1 MLVVAMVLTAA
12 GYWGPWVAHKAA
24 ALVIPGLDLAE
35 YVKFLPEYR
44 NGQVH
49 VLREGFYLPLLAL
62 SLALSLLSW
71 QHAVRWPTG
80 LRAVAWLASIST
92 ALAMLPPAWSP
103 AILRLPE
110 FRLQI
115 IAIGVCLAATAAAPL
130 WRRIR
135 MTWLSCVLTPLSL
148 AAIAVPIGQF
158 WAIRPALDRVYGRP
172 VTIGWGPGV
181 MTAGLVLLIIGVV
194 AHRHR

>member
-1 MLVVAMVLTAA
+1 MILTAA

-44 NGQVH
+44 NRQVH
-49 VLREGFYLPLLAL
+49 ILREGFYLPLLTL

-71 QHAVRWPTG
+71 QHAVCWPRA
-80 LRAVAWLASIST
+80 LRAIAWLASLSA

-103 AILRLPE
+103 AALRLPE

-115 IAIGVCLAATAAAPL
+115 IAIVVCLAATTAAPL
-130 WRRIR
+130 WRQIR
-135 MTWLSCVLTPLSL
+135 MIWLSWVLTLLAL
-148 AAIAVPIGQF
+148 AAIVVPIGQF
-158 WAIRPALDRVYGRP
+158 WVIQPALDRVYGRP
-172 VTIGWGPGV
+172 IAMGWGPGV
-181 MTAGLVLLIIGVV
+181 MALGLALLIIAIV